1 MPQRRTSKKDLRQSK
16 KRHKRNLVIKQN
28 VKKAIKTLKK
38 AADSKDSSTREKALV
53 EVYKLLDKAASKNI
67 MHRNKASRKKS
78 RLTKLVKKT
87 ASKPS

>member
-16 KRHKRNLVIKQN
+16 KRQQRNLVIKQN

-38 AADSKDSSTREKALV
+38 TADSKDTSTREKALI

-87 ASKPS
+87 TSKPS